1 MVLRLRVILGVGQA
15 RGVSWFGLGQVEELR
30 NP

>member
-15 RGVSWFGLGQVEELR
+15 QEVSWFGLGQVEELR
-30 NP
+30 NL